1 MYIVIDI
8 LLFRLDSDNVVDY
21 RNKKHLNMIEFPT
34 CPLCIYL
41 FHEINLK
48 WFIHRLQVKLIWTT
62 DGKMHISESFREWI

>member
-1 MYIVIDI
+1 
-8 LLFRLDSDNVVDY
+8 
-21 RNKKHLNMIEFPT
+21 MIEFPS

-62 DGKMHISESFREWI
+62 DGKMHISESESFVELI